1 MRVVTWNL
9 LWRFGNWRERQPAIV
24 ATLEGLRPD
33 VAGLQE
39 VWVAAGTSQAEVLAQ
54 RLGMHSAVATPSLP
68 RPPSPPGS
76 PDLEGIDVGVALLS
90 RWPIRSVRRQRLP
103 SANRVEPVAL
113 LATLD
118 HPVGAL
124 HVVVACVEWEPEL
137 AEDHLAQTR
146 ALAALLRDPALDGPL
161 PVLLTADLNAG
172 PDGPEV
178 RALTEVLV
186 DTWAAGGGDPDAV
199 TLSSKNPLAPLA
211 AVKQI
216 DRRVDYILARPGTAG
231 RPVAVRRA
239 FLADTPV
246 AGVYPSDHDAVVADL
261 AHDDRPCATGAHG
274 EQ

>member
-9 LWRFGNWRERQPAIV
+9 LWRFGNWRERQPAIA
-24 ATLEGLRPD
+24 ATLEGLEPD

-39 VWVAAGTSQAEVLAQ
+39 VWVGAGTSQAEALAQ

-90 RWPIRSVRRQRLP
+90 RWPIRSVRRHRLP

-118 HPVGAL
+118 HPDGAL
-124 HVVVACVEWEPEL
+124 HVAVSCVEWEPDL

-146 ALAALLRDPALDGPL
+146 ALATLLRDPALEGPL

-178 RALTEVLV
+178 RELTDVLV
-186 DTWAAGGGDPDAV
+186 DTWVAGGGDPDAV

-231 RPVAVRRA
+231 RPLTVRRA

-246 AGVYPSDHDAVVADL
+246 AGVYPSDHHAVVADL
-261 AHDDRPCATGAHG
+261 ADDDRPCATGARG

>member
-9 LWRFGNWRERQPAIV
+9 LWRFGNWRERQPAI
-24 ATLEGLRPD
+24 ATTLERLEPD

-39 VWVAAGTSQAEVLAQ
+39 VWVGAGTSQAEVLAR

-90 RWPIRSVRRQRLP
+90 RWPIRSVRRHRLP
-103 SANRVEPVAL
+103 STNGVEPVAL

-118 HPVGAL
+118 HPGGAL
-124 HVVVACVEWEPEL
+124 RVVVSCVEWEPDL

-146 ALAALLRDPALDGPL
+146 ALATVLRDPALDGPL

-178 RALTEVLV
+178 RALTDVLV
-186 DTWAAGGGDPDAV
+186 DTWVAGGGDPDAV

-231 RPVAVRRA
+231 RPVTVRRA
-239 FLADTPV
+239 FLADAPV

-261 AHDDRPCATGAHG
+261 AHDDRPGATGADG